1 MRGPRARTDPAGHSR
16 PSLTLP
22 VLTSGAARLWRVI
35 TSNENTELQSILDED
50 ASRAKLRSADGRGPL
65 FWAHEAGN
73 EEAMKILIDAG
84 ADEEAQDAD
93 GKTCTEFE
101 HGKMTEYMR
110 KLNEAREKEWQ

>member
-16 PSLTLP
+16 PALTLP

-84 ADEEAQDAD
+84 YPLGLDTPNPVFTDYRD
-93 GKTCTEFE
+93 GRPATLRCTI
-101 HGKMTEYMR
+101 T
-110 KLNEAREKEWQ
+110 ART